1 MADSDEDKE
10 QSTTANDNTA
20 SQAGDPGRTPGSA
33 EGDEATVDEAL
44 AQHEA
49 KDETEASKD

>member
-1 MADSDEDKE
+1 MADQEEDKE
-10 QSTTANDNTA
+10 QSTATQDNA
-20 SQAGDPGRTPGSA
+20 SSRAGDPGATPGSA

-49 KDETEASKD
+49 KNSKD

>member
-1 MADSDEDKE
+1 MAQNEEDKE
-10 QSTTANDNTA
+10 QTTTAHDNTA

-44 AQHEA
+44 EQHEA
-49 KDETEASKD
+49 KESKD